1 MTKLNMN
8 RRTLLKSSAGA
19 AIALAAPAI
28 FTRPAFAADALT
40 IGDTGGP
47 YAEAFRLAFYDP
59 FEAETGIRINN
70 IVLSPDP
77 VPQYQMLV
85 DTSYYLMDVS
95 VMTPEHIDRLNREGD
110 YFEPLNLPNI
120 NPADFVG
127 GAITDKFA
135 AVYMFAISLGYRTDT
150 LGENA
155 PKSWADFWNTTAFP
169 GRRSL
174 YRSPITTMEIALLA
188 DGVAIDELYP
198 LDIDRAFASLDK
210 IKSEIAVWW
219 TSGAQGTQLLQNG
232 EVDMLNIW
240 NTRAQTAINDGAPA
254 AISWVE
260 GHYNLGGWTIP
271 KGSPKADMAR
281 KFIEYT
287 LDPQRQAKY
296 TEILAVSPTHLKG
309 YDFVAEDKRGN
320 LPTAPGHIEKL
331 RPLDNAYWGENLNAV
346 TERFEAWLLS

>member
-1 MTKLNMN
+1 MTSLKMN

-19 AIALAAPAI
+19 ALALAAPAI
-28 FTRPAFAADALT
+28 LTRPAFAADSLT
-40 IGDTGGP
+40 VGDTGGP

-77 VPQYQMLV
+77 VPQYQMLL

-110 YFEPLNLPNI
+110 YFEPLNLTGI
-120 NPADFVG
+120 NADDFVP
-127 GAITDKFA
+127 GALTDKFA
-135 AVYMFAISLGYRTDT
+135 AVYMFAITMGYRTDT
-150 LGENA
+150 LGA
-155 PKSWADFWNTTAFP
+155 TVPKSWADFWNTKDFA

-174 YRSPITTMEIALLA
+174 YRSPITTLEIALLA
-188 DGVAIDELYP
+188 DGVSIDELYP
-198 LDIDRAFASLDK
+198 LDLDRAFASLDK
-210 IKSEIAVWW
+210 IKADIAVWW

-240 NTRAQTAINDGAPA
+240 NTRAQTAIDDGAPA

-260 GHYNLGGWTIP
+260 GLYNLGGWTIP
-271 KGSPKADMAR
+271 KGAPKADMAR

-287 LDPQRQAKY
+287 LDAERQAKY
-296 TEILAVSPTHLKG
+296 TEILAVSPTNRKG
-309 YDFVAEDKRGN
+309 YDFVAEAKRGN

-331 RPLDNAYWGENLNAV
+331 RPLNNAYWGENLNAV